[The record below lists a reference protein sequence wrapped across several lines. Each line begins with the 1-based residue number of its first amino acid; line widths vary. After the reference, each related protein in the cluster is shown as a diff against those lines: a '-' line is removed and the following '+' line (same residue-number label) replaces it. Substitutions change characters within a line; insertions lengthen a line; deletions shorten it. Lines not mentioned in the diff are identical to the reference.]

1 MSQLSAKFVR
11 EYTWRRKIRKIVV
24 WIVQIA
30 AAVALAFFCAFFFG
44 QKVTVAEGSMEPTL
58 YSGDKILMNT
68 FVYKVSAPKRGD
80 IIAFRMGENDQN
92 PIIKRVI
99 ALPGETIQI
108 QDGQIIIDGKTY
120 TQDGDF
126 PQINNPGT
134 AQSPITLKS
143 GEYFVLGD
151 NRNDSEDSRH
161 LDIGAV
167 DEKQIIGKL
176 WLRYSPA
183 GSFGLIK

>member
-1 MSQLSAKFVR
+1 MSQISAKFVR
-11 EYTWRRKIRKIVV
+11 EYTWRMKMRRIIVWV
-24 WIVQIA
+24 VQIA

-44 QKVTVAEGSMEPTL
+44 QKVTITESSMEPTI

-68 FVYKVSAPKRGD
+68 LTYKVSSPKRGD
-80 IIAFRMGENDQN
+80 IIVFHMGDNEQN
-92 PIIKRVI
+92 LIIKRVI

-108 QDGQIIIDGKTY
+108 QDGQILIDGMTY

-126 PQINNPGT
+126 PAINNPGM
-134 AQSPITLKS
+134 AESPVTLKS

-161 LDIGAV
+161 LDIGPV
-167 DEKQIIGKL
+167 DENQIVGKL

-183 GSFGLIK
+183 GSFGIVK